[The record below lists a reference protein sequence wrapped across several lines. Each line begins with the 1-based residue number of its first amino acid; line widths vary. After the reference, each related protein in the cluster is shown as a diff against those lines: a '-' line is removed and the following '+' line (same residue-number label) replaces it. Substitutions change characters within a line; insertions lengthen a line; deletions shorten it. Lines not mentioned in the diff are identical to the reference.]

1 MSYSY
6 ENTTYPMPYGFGEFK
21 PNKLSE
27 DDVRAIRASNLD
39 DKELA
44 EQYGVSR
51 WTIRN
56 VITRRTFK
64 EVR

>member
-1 MSYSY
+1 
-6 ENTTYPMPYGFGEFK
+6 MPYGFGEFK